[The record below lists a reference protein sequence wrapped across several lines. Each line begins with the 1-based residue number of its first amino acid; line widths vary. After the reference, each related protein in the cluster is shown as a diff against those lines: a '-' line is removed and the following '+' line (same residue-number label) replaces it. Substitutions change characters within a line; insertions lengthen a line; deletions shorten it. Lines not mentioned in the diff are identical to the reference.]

1 MEFYSTNDQFLIYLG
16 AILAL
21 VIGVIIIKK
30 VASCLIRTI
39 VGVVVVAVLAYLYF
53 SSKGMI

>member
-1 MEFYSTNDQFLIYLG
+1 MENNFAYYVFAFVAVVVAFL
-16 AILAL
+16 
-21 VIGVIIIKK
+21 VIKK

>member
-30 VASCLIRTI
+30 VASCLVKTV
-39 VGVVVVAVLAYLYF
+39 VGLIVLAILAYVFYT
-53 SSKGMI
+53 SMMQ

>member
-1 MEFYSTNDQFLIYLG
+1 MENNFAYYVF
-16 AILAL
+16 AL
-21 VIGVIIIKK
+21 VAVVVAFLVIKK

-53 SSKGMI
+53 SSKGII

>member
-1 MEFYSTNDQFLIYLG
+1 MEFYSANDQFLIYLG

-30 VASCLIRTI
+30 VASCLIKTV
-39 VGVVVVAVLAYLYF
+39 VGLIVLAILAYVFYT
-53 SSKGMI
+53 SMM